1 MTNVAT
7 REKGEAAYG
16 APVGSGIQ
24 SYLLSAICVAL
35 AFLLRLGLDP
45 LWKDRLPYIPAFLA
59 VFVVTQFTDAGP
71 SVFAIVAGFLLAD
84 WFFVPP
90 RHSLLISDPFNQF
103 NAVFYFVICSVVL
116 FFSVRAR
123 RALARE
129 QAARA
134 ALGRLAAIIE
144 SSDDAIVA
152 KSLDGKIVSWNAGA
166 HKIYGYTEAEA
177 VGQPIALIEAPG
189 SGSEF
194 EPLLERVGRGEHVTH
209 FETTRRRK
217 DGEVVDVS
225 LSISPVRNGA
235 GEIVGASTIARDIS
249 DRKRSERERERLA
262 GELQMAVGEVKTL
275 SGLLPICA
283 HCKKIRD
290 DKGYWNQIELYLREH
305 SSASFTHSICPEC
318 SRTHFAELFEDKP
331 QDS

>member
-1 MTNVAT
+1 MQNAVTWE
-7 REKGEAAYG
+7 REG
-16 APVGSGIQ
+16 ADGTPVRSGIR
-24 SYLLSAICVAL
+24 SYLQAAICVAL
-35 AFLLRLGLDP
+35 ALLLRLALDP
-45 LWKDRLPYIPAFLA
+45 LWKDRLPYVPAFLA
-59 VFVVTQFTDAGP
+59 VFVVTQFADVGP

-90 RHSLLISDPFNQF
+90 RHSLLISDPFNRF

-144 SSDDAIVA
+144 SSDDAIVG
-152 KSLDGKIVSWNAGA
+152 KSLEGKIMSWNAGA
-166 HKIYGYTEAEA
+166 HDVYGYTEAEA
-177 VGQPIALIEAPG
+177 LGQPIALIDVPG
-189 SGSEF
+189 AGNEF
-194 EPLLERVGRGEHVTH
+194 ASLLERVGRGDHVTH

-217 DGEVVDVS
+217 DGAVVDVS

-235 GEIVGASTIARDIS
+235 GQIVGASTIARDIS
-249 DRKRSERERERLA
+249 DRKRAERERERLA
-262 GELQMAVGEVKTL
+262 AELQKAMGEVKTL

-290 DKGYWNQIELYLREH
+290 DKGYWNQIELYVREH

-331 QDS
+331 QAS